1 MNQPFTHVEDY
12 IEFIAGW
19 RERNGRLLQLFQNLP
34 SPLSLARYDVAIL
47 NSLGVQTALENRAYT
62 DKQAELAKKIVFKY
76 RRQLANLSDPIIV
89 PERLD
94 NFRLGVREVD
104 RTKSASVHDGVI
116 WLRFPYDADLIR
128 NVKEFSQ
135 KSQGFLHWD
144 KQDKVWKMALTEY
157 NVGLVMTVFK
167 DKGFDV
173 DSKIEDIFNKILE
186 CEKTSYR
193 IELVKDQDRYKITN
207 AETSLIEYL
216 EQELGSDC
224 WTDLIKLCD
233 LAEICGYTI
242 SQEVEKELKTAVKK
256 TVIFQLIRHRKFGI
270 ATEEFDD
277 LVEYAKLVNRLPMH
291 YYTGVVEIS
300 TKSTDEI
307 VYMGST
313 TRVPLNQRIK
323 LLATTTS
330 LLIGRWKRAWL
341 QNAEKIVELI

>member
-89 PERLD
+89 PDRLD

-173 DSKIEDIFNKILE
+173 DSRIEDIFNKILE

-224 WTDLIKLCD
+224 WTNLIKLCD

-313 TRVPLNQRIK
+313 TRVSLNQRIR

-330 LLIGRWKRAWL
+330 LLIGSRKQSWL

>member
-1 MNQPFTHVEDY
+1 MNQPFVHVEDY

-19 RERNGRLLQLFQNLP
+19 RERNGRILQLFQNVP
-34 SPLSLARYDVAIL
+34 SPLSLARYDVSIL

-62 DKQAELAKKIVFKY
+62 DKQAELAKKIIFKY
-76 RRQLANLSDPIIV
+76 RRQLANLPDPIIV

-128 NVKEFSQ
+128 NVKDFSQ

-144 KQDKVWKMALTEY
+144 RKDKVWKMSLTEY
-157 NVGLVMTVFK
+157 NVGLVMTFFK
-167 DKGFDV
+167 DKEFIIDPVIENIFDQ
-173 DSKIEDIFNKILE
+173 ILE
-186 CEKTSYR
+186 CEKTEYR
-193 IELVKDQDRYKITN
+193 IELVKDHDRYKITN
-207 AETSLIEYL
+207 VENSLVKYL
-216 EQELGSDC
+216 ESELGADC
-224 WTDLIKLCD
+224 WTDLIGLCD

-242 SQEVEKELKTAVKK
+242 SKEVESDLKAVVKK

-270 ATEEFDD
+270 STEEFDD
-277 LVEYAKLVNRLPMH
+277 LVEYAKLVNRLPLH
-291 YYTGVVEIS
+291 YYTGVVDIA
-300 TKSTDEI
+300 TKSTNEI
-307 VYMGST
+307 IYMGST
-313 TRVPLNQRIK
+313 TRVPVDQKIK

-330 LLIGRWKRAWL
+330 LLIGSRKQSWL